1 MDWFDETLHDGIR
14 QSLSMDRLLHREHTG
29 LHDLCIF
36 ENRLFGR
43 VLALDGAIQ
52 TAEADEYVY
61 HEMLAHPAILAR
73 KAALGSEV
81 AAGLD
86 VLIVGGGDGGCL
98 REALRHPEV
107 RAVQAEIDARVV
119 ELARCHLPGLSAGA
133 FDDPR
138 AELAIAD
145 GARFVAETGR
155 RFDVVIVDSTDPV
168 GPGAALFTEDFY
180 RGCRRCLKA
189 GGVLIAQNGVPA
201 LQGGEFAASHAAL
214 RRLFADAA
222 CYLAPVPTYN
232 GGFMAFGW
240 ATDDEGLRRQGR
252 AAIQAQIDAIGLTT
266 RYFNAEIFAAAF
278 ALPNFVRALMQP

>member
-1 MDWFDETLHDGIR
+1 MSITRCWPIR
-14 QSLSMDRLLHREHTG
+14 RSWR
-29 LHDLCIF
+29 
-36 ENRLFGR
+36 
-43 VLALDGAIQ
+43 
-52 TAEADEYVY
+52 
-61 HEMLAHPAILAR
+61 AR
-73 KAALGSEV
+73 RRSASEV

-119 ELARCHLPGLSAGA
+119 ELARRHLPGLSAGA

-138 AELAIAD
+138 AELAIGD

-155 RFDVVIVDSTDPV
+155 RFDIVIVDSTDPV

-222 CYLAPVPTYN
+222 CYLGA
-232 GGFMAFGW
+232 G
-240 ATDDEGLRRQGR
+240 TDLQWRLHGLRLGDRR
-252 AAIQAQIDAIGLTT
+252 
-266 RYFNAEIFAAAF
+266 
-278 ALPNFVRALMQP
+278 